1 MTYDSWKTTEPD
13 QPYYER
19 DSQRARDHAWW
30 SQFHRARAA
39 GTLDQFFADY
49 EGIAIYR
56 VLVEDAKRILEA
68 EHETAAAAAKR

>member
-1 MTYDSWKTTEPD
+1 MSFDYS
-13 QPYYER
+13 ER

-30 SQFHRARAA
+30 GQFHRARAA

-68 EHETAAAAAKR
+68 EHETSVAAVKR